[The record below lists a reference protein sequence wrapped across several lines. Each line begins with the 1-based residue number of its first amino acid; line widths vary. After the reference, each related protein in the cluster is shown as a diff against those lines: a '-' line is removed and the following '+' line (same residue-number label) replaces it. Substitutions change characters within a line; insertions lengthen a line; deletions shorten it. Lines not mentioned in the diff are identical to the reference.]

1 MILNDKT
8 KAKIQAEYNSWKEK
22 LWAGKIYEFGD

>member
-8 KAKIQAEYNSWKEK
+8 KAKIQAEYDSWKDK
-22 LWAGKIYEFGD
+22 MWPDMDWRLT